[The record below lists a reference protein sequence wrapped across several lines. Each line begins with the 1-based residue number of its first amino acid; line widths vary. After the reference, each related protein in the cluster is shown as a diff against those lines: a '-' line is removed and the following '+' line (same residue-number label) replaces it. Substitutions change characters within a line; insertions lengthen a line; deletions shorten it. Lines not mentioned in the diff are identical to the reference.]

1 MDIEIILVHSETEYE
16 AAKRLFIDY
25 QKELDVDLCFQSFN
39 EELEKLPDHYGPPNG
54 GLILLKKEDHYF
66 ACAGVRKIGPQICE
80 LKRMYVEPEFRGNGY
95 SKIILD
101 EIFKIARTLKYQK
114 MQLDTLPKL
123 KAGIH
128 LYQRN
133 GFYEISSYYPNP
145 IEGVQYFEK
154 DLLN

>member
-1 MDIEIILVHSETEYE
+1 MDIEIILVNSDTEYE
-16 AAKRLFIDY
+16 EAKRLFIDY

-39 EELEKLPDHYGPPNG
+39 EELEKLPQHYGSPDG
-54 GLILLKKEDHYF
+54 GLILLRQANHYF
-66 ACAGVRKIGPQICE
+66 ACAGVRKISPHICE
-80 LKRMYVEPEFRGNGY
+80 LKRMYVEPAFRGQGH
-95 SKIILD
+95 SKTILA
-101 EIFKIARTLKYQK
+101 EIFNIARALKYQK

-123 KAGIH
+123 KAAIH

-133 GFYEISSYYPNP
+133 GFNEISAYYPNP